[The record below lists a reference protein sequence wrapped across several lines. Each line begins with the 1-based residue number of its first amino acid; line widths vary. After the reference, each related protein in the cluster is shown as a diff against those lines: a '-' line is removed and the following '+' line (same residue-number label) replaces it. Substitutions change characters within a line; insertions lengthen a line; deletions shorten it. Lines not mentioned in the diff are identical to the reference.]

1 MRLYEPPA
9 KEFFR
14 LPNSIFHVPLDA
26 TQFKLYAYLVC
37 CSGSKEYC
45 WPTHKKIIQDTG
57 IKKSSLQ
64 KAIKVLVKRKLIA
77 MYKHRNPYGYSNN
90 EYHLLSLD
98 NPEIYRDLDSLVVGT
113 RKQFEDQRLQLTVII
128 AKEVSGICLFKMRR
142 YSQSF
147 RLGVRF
153 AYSQCCRIAFAFGQR
168 VDSEPAA
175 IRPCSRRISASMCS

>member
-26 TQFKLYAYLVC
+26 TQYKLYAYLVC
-37 CSGSKEYC
+37 CSGSKGYC

-77 MYKHRNPYGYSNN
+77 MYGCSPPP
-90 EYHLLSLD
+90 
-98 NPEIYRDLDSLVVGT
+98 PEAPCPRT
-113 RKQFEDQRLQLTVII
+113 
-128 AKEVSGICLFKMRR
+128 A
-142 YSQSF
+142 
-147 RLGVRF
+147 
-153 AYSQCCRIAFAFGQR
+153 CCT
-168 VDSEPAA
+168 
-175 IRPCSRRISASMCS
+175 CCTAS